1 MGHNKSMSYLV
12 SPATA
17 AVTAL
22 EGKLVDPREYL
33 KGPEADRLA
42 KLVARS

>member
-1 MGHNKSMSYLV
+1 MSYLV

-22 EGKLVDPREYL
+22 EGKLVDPTEYL
-33 KGPEADRLA
+33 GADEAQRLA
-42 KLVARS
+42 KIAVGGR